1 MKILDKI
8 IINEKEYICI
18 KKLSIKS
25 NIIYVC
31 QEKNEKQVIY
41 LKEDKITKKFE
52 QTNNENIKKQIK
64 KLTHAES
71 PDCKM

>member
-31 QEKNEKQVIY
+31 QEKNENQVIY
-41 LKEDKITKKFE
+41 LKEDKKTKKLE
-52 QTNNENIKKQIK
+52 QTNNEKIKKQIK